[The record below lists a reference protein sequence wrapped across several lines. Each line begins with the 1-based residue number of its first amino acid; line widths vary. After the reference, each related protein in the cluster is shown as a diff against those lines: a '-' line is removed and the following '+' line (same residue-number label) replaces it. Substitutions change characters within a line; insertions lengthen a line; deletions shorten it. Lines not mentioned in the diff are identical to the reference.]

1 MERREAADAAPVPA
15 VIGWIGRGVGAL
27 AQGAMALSALGVL
40 VSLGL
45 IVYSVVLRY
54 VFNQPPVWVDDV
66 VSFLLVGIVMLAAAH
81 TLRTGEHIGVD
92 ILTERLGPRGQRW
105 AQAWGMLGVSIVSV
119 ILIVNGWNT
128 AMFARMLGILTSG
141 EVEVPL
147 YWLQLLLPLG
157 GLLMLLVAVE
167 ALLRLAV
174 GAPSLAGAPTH
185 AEADVDSEAKA

>member
-1 MERREAADAAPVPA
+1 MQSRKPAIPAPLPG
-15 VIGWIGRGVGAL
+15 VIGLIGRGVGAL

-54 VFNQPPVWVDDV
+54 AFNRPPVWVDDV
-66 VSFLLVGIVMLAAAH
+66 VGFLLVGTVMLAAAH
-81 TLRTGEHIGVD
+81 TLRRGEHIGVD
-92 ILTERLGPRGQRW
+92 ILTERLGPRGRRW
-105 AQAWGMLGVSIVSV
+105 AQAWGMSGVAVVSL

-128 AMFARMLGILTSG
+128 AMFAKMLGILTSG

-157 GLLMLLVAVE
+157 GLLMLLVALE
-167 ALLRLAV
+167 ALLRLAL
-174 GAPSLAGAPTH
+174 GAPSLVDASTQAGSDAGDAP
-185 AEADVDSEAKA
+185 